1 MTTPEI
7 RAQFSPDPSIIY
19 FDAPTYGLPP
29 NKTIAALQRA
39 LSRWQAGTADWIEE
53 WDREADVA
61 RSLFA
66 RLIGA
71 PESWVGVI
79 PTVSVAA
86 GTVAAS
92 LPPGSKVLIPT
103 EEFTS
108 NGFPFLVAQQAGR
121 VTVEE
126 VPFDQL
132 ADAISD
138 DTDLV
143 AFSLVRSQSGE
154 TADLGAIVSAAKAV
168 GAQIFIDGTQAFP
181 FVSVKDYLDDI
192 DYLACHGYK
201 HLLCPRGTAFFV
213 IHPRRMA
220 ETLPYNANWRS
231 ARPSYQSHYGTPMNL
246 AEDAARYDVSL
257 AWHSWVGAR
266 QSLELLVEWQEAGEL
281 AKVLDLSKR
290 LAEGLSLEPPSSSIV
305 SFRAP
310 DADEAERVLTQAGI
324 RCASRGGN
332 VRLGLHIYNTPEEIE
347 RAIAVISPLRSAV
360 VAD

>member
-1 MTTPEI
+1 MTTPAI
-7 RAQFSPDPSIIY
+7 RAQFSPDPESIY
-19 FDAPTYGLPP
+19 LDAPTYGLPP
-29 NKTIAALQRA
+29 NQTIAALQRA
-39 LSRWQAGTADWIEE
+39 LSRWQAGTADWIGE

-71 PESWVGVI
+71 PESWVAVI

-86 GTVAAS
+86 GVVAAS
-92 LPPGSKVLIPT
+92 LPAGSKVLIPT

-108 NGFPFLVAQQAGR
+108 NGFPFVIAQQAGR

-126 VPFDQL
+126 VAFDQL
-132 ADAISD
+132 AESISD

-143 AFSLVRSQSGE
+143 VFSLVRSQSGE
-154 TADLGAIVSAAKAV
+154 VADIGAIIAAAKAV
-168 GAQIFIDGTQAFP
+168 GAQVFIDGTQAFP
-181 FVSVKDYLDDI
+181 FVSVKEYLDDI
-192 DYLACHGYK
+192 DYIACHGYK
-201 HLLCPRGTAFFV
+201 HLLCPRGAAFFV
-213 IHPRRMA
+213 VNPRRLE

-231 ARPSYQSHYGTPMNL
+231 ARPSYLSNYGMPMHL
-246 AEDAARYDVSL
+246 AEDAARFDVSL

-266 QSLELLVEWQEAGEL
+266 QSLELLVKWQEAGEL
-281 AKVLDLSKR
+281 AKVLDLAKR
-290 LAEGLSLEPPSSSIV
+290 LAEGLELTPPDSSIV

-310 DADEAERVLTQAGI
+310 DADEAERVLTAAGI

-347 RAIAVISPLRSAV
+347 RAIAVITPLRSAV
-360 VAD
+360 VAG